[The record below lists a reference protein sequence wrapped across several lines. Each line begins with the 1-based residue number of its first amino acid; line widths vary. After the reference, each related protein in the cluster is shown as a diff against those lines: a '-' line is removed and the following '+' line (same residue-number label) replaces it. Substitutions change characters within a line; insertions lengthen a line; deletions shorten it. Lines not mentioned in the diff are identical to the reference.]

1 MDGAKLRGLGLLIG
15 GMYALD
21 VFSSFMSSPWSTR
34 AFAGADASKAQ
45 HARKL
50 VFLSIGVGVGAGVS
64 ASLLDKSPWPAVG
77 ATVTATIM
85 YVLYEQALNGAAA
98 DAAAAN
104 A

>member
-1 MDGAKLRGLGLLIG
+1 MDAKTLRGLGLLIG

-34 AFAGADASKAQ
+34 EFAGNDPAKAQ
-45 HARKL
+45 HARQL

-64 ASLLDKSPWPAVG
+64 ASLLDGSPWPAIG
-77 ATVTATIM
+77 AIATVSVM

-98 DAAAAN
+98 DAATAQ
-104 A
+104 